1 MEHRD
6 YYIGVVIGFFCSL
19 LLLLVLF
26 IIQFP
31 YTALAPLFFV
41 IPIIVI
47 PLGLWVS
54 NALQQ
59 VLGVGA
65 RFGKY
70 TAAGLLSFSI
80 DFSVLNILSFFTG
93 ITAGTAVGW
102 INVPGF
108 CFGLTN
114 AYLWNKLWVFKKFD
128 GSHATH
134 FPRFFFVV
142 LIGLSLNSLL
152 VVWISTNITP
162 PSAMNNQQW
171 LNIAKLIASAA
182 VVVWNFLG
190 YKFIAFR

>member
-6 YYIGVVIGFFCSL
+6 YYIGVVIGFFFSL

-114 AYLWNKLWVFKKFD
+114 AYVWNKRWVFQKND

-134 FPRFFFVV
+134 FPLFLFVV
-142 LIGLSLNSLL
+142 IIGLLLNSIL
-152 VVWISTNITP
+152 VVWISTNIAAP
-162 PSAMNNQQW
+162 AGIDSQRW
-171 LNIAKLIASAA
+171 LNVAKIIASGA
-182 VVVWNFLG
+182 VVVWNFFG